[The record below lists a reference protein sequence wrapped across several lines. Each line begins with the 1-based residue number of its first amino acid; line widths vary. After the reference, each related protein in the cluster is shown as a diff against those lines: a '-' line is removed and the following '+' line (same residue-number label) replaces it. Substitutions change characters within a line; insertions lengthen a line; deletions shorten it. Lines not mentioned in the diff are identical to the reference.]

1 MIDEE
6 GFRANVGI
14 ILTNRAGKVFWA
26 RRTWRD
32 GWQFPQGGV
41 DEGETPLQAMFRE
54 LEEETGLKKQ
64 HVEVLGCTPDW
75 LRYRLPKRHIRQGN
89 RPLCIGQKQIWFLL
103 RLVGGEQHMNLAC
116 NDKPE
121 FDCWSWVD
129 YWYPLDH
136 VVPFKRNVYQQALMM
151 LSAYMPQASVRASC
165 PESLRELHR
174 KVLEDMQ
181 QRDRVPSGWPD
192 EVAEG

>member
-26 RRTWRD
+26 RRSWRD

-41 DEGETPLQAMFRE
+41 DEGETPEQAMYRE
-54 LEEETGLKKQ
+54 LEEETGLKPE
-64 HVEVLGCTPDW
+64 HVELLGCTPDW
-75 LRYRLPKRHIRQGN
+75 LRYRLPKKHIRQGH

-103 RLVGGEQHMNLAC
+103 RLVAPEHHMDLSC

-136 VVPFKRNVYQQALMM
+136 VVPFKREVYQQALMM
-151 LSAYMPQASVRASC
+151 LSAFLPVEEVHRNC
-165 PESLRELHR
+165 PEALRLQHEQLISRMH
-174 KVLEDMQ
+174 K
-181 QRDRVPSGWPD
+181 RDSASNVGP
-192 EVAEG
+192 